1 MASPSPEMPGPSSC
15 GVRRHRSAP
24 HRIRRCRAIPEA
36 QTRPATASEGAASLP
51 SVVPGTLIVL
61 CGLPASGKTT
71 LAKQLERERS
81 ALVLS
86 EDVWVARMFPL
97 EAAHDDDLRERIK
110 AVQWDLAVR
119 VALRGVDVVLDWGLW
134 ARVERDDVRAG
145 AAAAGVPL
153 EIRYLDV
160 PREELLRRIAARNAA
175 LPPDTFHIEDGQLD
189 EWIALFQPP
198 TPDELT

>member
-1 MASPSPEMPGPSSC
+1 MSGPSSAVSGDVDTSLATSC
-15 GVRRHRSAP
+15 DA
-24 HRIRRCRAIPEA
+24 E
-36 QTRPATASEGAASLP
+36 TRPTTSSEAETSP
-51 SVVPGTLIVL
+51 PVVLGTLIVL

-71 LAKQLERERS
+71 VARQLERERS

-86 EDVWVARMFPL
+86 EDVWVARMFSF

-110 AVQWDLAVR
+110 AVQWDIAVR
-119 VALRGVDVVLDWGLW
+119 VARLGVDVVLDWGLW
-134 ARVERDDVRAG
+134 ARVERDDVRAR

-175 LPPDTFHIEDGQLD
+175 LPPDTFLVEDGQLD
-189 EWIALFQPP
+189 EWIASFEPP
-198 TPDELT
+198 TVDELP

>member
-1 MASPSPEMPGPSSC
+1 M
-15 GVRRHRSAP
+15 V
-24 HRIRRCRAIPEA
+24 
-36 QTRPATASEGAASLP
+36 L
-51 SVVPGTLIVL
+51 GTLIVL

-71 LAKQLERERS
+71 VARQLERERS

-86 EDVWVARMFPL
+86 EDVWVARMFSF

-110 AVQWDLAVR
+110 AVQWDIAVR
-119 VALRGVDVVLDWGLW
+119 VARLGVDVVLDWGLW
-134 ARVERDDVRAG
+134 ARVERDDVRAR

-175 LPPDTFHIEDGQLD
+175 LPPDTFLVEDGQLD
-189 EWIALFQPP
+189 EWIASFEPP
-198 TPDELT
+198 TVDELP